1 MGDRY
6 EIDSKSVNLR
16 NIEFNSNHFKVG
28 FTPVLQCLLRFQPN
42 NAILGPFR
50 TKISKSNALS
60 VIWPDWPCTNY
71 TTGVISFKTLRRWI
85 KYFIQTTK

>member
-42 NAILGPFR
+42 NAILGPFSDENLE
-50 TKISKSNALS
+50 K
-60 VIWPDWPCTNY
+60 
-71 TTGVISFKTLRRWI
+71 
-85 KYFIQTTK
+85 

>member
-28 FTPVLQCLLRFQPN
+28 FTPVLQCLLGFQPN
-42 NAILGPFR
+42 NAILGSFSDA
-50 TKISKSNALS
+50 KNNALS
-60 VIWPDWPCTNY
+60 VIWPNWLCTNC
-71 TTGVISFKTLRRWI
+71 TTGVISFKTLRLWI
-85 KYFIQTTK
+85 EYFIQTAK